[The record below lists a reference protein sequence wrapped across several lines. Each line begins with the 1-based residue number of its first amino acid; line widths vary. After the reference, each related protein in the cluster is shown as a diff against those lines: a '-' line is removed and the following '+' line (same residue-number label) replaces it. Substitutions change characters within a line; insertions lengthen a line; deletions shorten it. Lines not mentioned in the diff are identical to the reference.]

1 MNKVIKLKKELSLE
15 EVIDQASINFETV
28 EDGMDILAFC
38 SGIRAMGLSN
48 RGTQPK
54 KLSNYIRSGYLQVQ
68 LITST
73 ILHQFKGGSGISRD
87 DLYDSVCEV
96 FPMTTYAN
104 FRKVLRVGVDSQIF
118 IRTRSSKDS
127 RRTLYSISDSM
138 VKPLCSY
145 FLSILSNFGE
155 LYSATVPGGLSSEDT
170 SKLMERMRES
180 IHN

>member
-15 EVIDQASINFETV
+15 EVINQASINFETT

-38 SGIRAMGLSN
+38 SGLRAMGLSN
-48 RGTQPK
+48 RDTQPK

-73 ILHQFKGGSGISRD
+73 ILHQFKGDIGISRD

-104 FRKVLRVGVDSQIF
+104 FRKVLSAGVESEVF
-118 IRTRSSKDS
+118 IRTRSTEDS
-127 RRTLYSISDSM
+127 RRTLYSLSDEM
-138 VKPLCSY
+138 VQPLCGY
-145 FLSILSNFGE
+145 FLSILSSFGN
-155 LYSATVPGGLSSEDT
+155 LYSATVPGGLSDEDIIKLFNRM
-170 SKLMERMRES
+170 SKS
-180 IHN
+180 IQG

>member
-15 EVIDQASINFETV
+15 EVIDQASINFESV
-28 EDGMDILAFC
+28 EDGMDVLSFC
-38 SGIRAMGLSN
+38 TGIRAMGLSN
-48 RGTQPK
+48 RDTQPK

-73 ILHQFKGGSGISRD
+73 VLHQFKGSSGISRD

-104 FRKVLRVGVDSQIF
+104 FRKVLRIGVDNEIF

-138 VKPLCSY
+138 VKPLCRY
-145 FLSILSNFGE
+145 FTSVLSSFGN
-155 LYSATVPGGLSSEDT
+155 LYSATVPGGLSDEDT
-170 SKLMERMRES
+170 IKLFNRLSES
-180 IHN
+180 TKS

>member
-15 EVIDQASINFETV
+15 EVINQASINFETT

-38 SGIRAMGLSN
+38 SGLRAMGLSN
-48 RGTQPK
+48 RDTQPK

-73 ILHQFKGGSGISRD
+73 ILHQFKGDIGISRD

-104 FRKVLRVGVDSQIF
+104 FRKVLRAGVDSEVF
-118 IRTRSSKDS
+118 IRTRSAEDS
-127 RRTLYSISDSM
+127 RRTLYSLSDEM
-138 VKPLCSY
+138 VKPLANY
-145 FLSILSNFGE
+145 FSSILSSFVN
-155 LYSATVPGGLSSEDT
+155 LYSETVPGGLSEEDT
-170 SKLMERMRES
+170 IKLFSRLSES
-180 IHN
+180 IKS

>member
-15 EVIDQASINFETV
+15 EVIDQASINFGSV

-38 SGIRAMGLSN
+38 TGIRAMGLSN
-48 RGTQPK
+48 RDTQPK

-73 ILHQFKGGSGISRD
+73 ILHQFKGDSGISRD

-104 FRKVLRVGVDSQIF
+104 FRKVLRIGVDNEIF

-127 RRTLYSISDSM
+127 RRTLYSISDQM

-145 FLSILSNFGE
+145 FLSILSSFGE
-155 LYSATVPGGLSSEDT
+155 LYSATVPGGLSAEDT